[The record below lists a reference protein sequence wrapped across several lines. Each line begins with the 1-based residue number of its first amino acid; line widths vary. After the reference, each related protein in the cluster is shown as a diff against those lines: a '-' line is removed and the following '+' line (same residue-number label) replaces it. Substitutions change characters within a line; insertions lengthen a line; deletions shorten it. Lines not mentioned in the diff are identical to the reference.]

1 MRRTFAAMIAAAL
14 VSQAVAAQPAYQE
27 SMEAA
32 GRAYQAQAW
41 PALNDALD
49 AAQSARPYSL
59 YVYRNRILA
68 RMLAGRENE
77 ALMLAAKAAE
87 RGLVLDLSGH
97 PAFDELAALDGFE
110 SVSARML
117 ANAEP
122 LGAGAAMIEFPETGL
137 LPEAIAFDRKG
148 TLYIGGVRNGAIM
161 KERRDGENLA
171 PVATAPGG
179 VFDLEIRGRKVW
191 AAVNNRLAYKDADA
205 AAPFAAIMI
214 FDAKT
219 GDTLS
224 DIRIGEDGA
233 MLGDLEV
240 AKDGTAYAS
249 DSLTPRIYRLGPG
262 GGAPKLFAEDPRFVN
277 LQGIALDEKNRRLFV
292 ADYLAGLFIV
302 DLETGAV
309 SHIDNQADAHLGG
322 IDGLYYHDDA
332 LIGIQNGTS
341 PQRVVRIALD
351 GAGAAVS
358 LEVLH
363 QNLDGWNEPT
373 HGAML
378 GKTFHYIATSNW
390 PSYGDDGALKDE
402 PAPKPLRI
410 MSLPLHTD

>member
-1 MRRTFAAMIAAAL
+1 
-14 VSQAVAAQPAYQE
+14 
-27 SMEAA
+27 
-32 GRAYQAQAW
+32 
-41 PALNDALD
+41 
-49 AAQSARPYSL
+49 
-59 YVYRNRILA
+59 
-68 RMLAGRENE
+68 
-77 ALMLAAKAAE
+77 
-87 RGLVLDLSGH
+87 
-97 PAFDELAALDGFE
+97 
-110 SVSARML
+110 
-117 ANAEP
+117 
-122 LGAGAAMIEFPETGL
+122 
-137 LPEAIAFDRKG
+137 
-148 TLYIGGVRNGAIM
+148 
-161 KERRDGENLA
+161 
-171 PVATAPGG
+171 
-179 VFDLEIRGRKVW
+179 
-191 AAVNNRLAYKDADA
+191 VNNRLAYKDADA

-224 DIRIGEDGA
+224 DIRICEDSA

-302 DLETGAV
+302 DVETGAV